1 MAIERRF
8 CMELVREVFR
18 LKWALKQSNRLIG
31 SSLRISK
38 STVATY
44 LARARRGEINN
55 LQQINAL
62 SDEDLGKII
71 FPEKFSNKKDH
82 VDFAKINTEL
92 KRKNMT
98 LMLLWQEELEKNPN
112 LFNYSQFCHLYSQW
126 IKKNKIA
133 MKQQYKAGERG
144 FIDYAGTTVPIMNPQ
159 NGQLEHAQIFLMSL
173 GASHHT
179 YVEATWTQGTK
190 DFLSSHIRAFE
201 FFGGVPEI
209 LVPDNLKSAV
219 TMASRYEPTL
229 NRSYREFARHYGTI
243 IVPTRVRRP
252 KDKAIVENAV
262 LHVSR
267 QILARIRDR
276 QFFTLEELNQTLW
289 KLLEQYNNRKLKGLD
304 ESRRSLFEKI
314 EKSALRSLPKQRC
327 EIAEWKKAKANIDY
341 HIALDNNFYSV
352 PYKFRGKELTVR
364 YTPSSVEVFCENKRV
379 AVHRRLIGKR
389 KSSTSKEHMPV
400 KHKAYAE
407 WSPSR
412 IIKWAEK
419 TGPCCGEICKR
430 IMEQREHPE
439 LGYRSCLGVINLGK
453 KYSSQRLENAC
464 YRALEIG
471 GISFQSIKSIL
482 SKGLDTTACFGHQQ
496 LNFKEIRHNN
506 IRGSSY
512 YQ

>member
-1 MAIERRF
+1 
-8 CMELVREVFR
+8 MELVREIFR
-18 LKWALKQSNRLIG
+18 LKWGEKRSNRLIG
-31 SSLRISK
+31 SSLHISK

-44 LARARRGEINN
+44 LARAARAKIDTLE
-55 LQQINAL
+55 QL
-62 SDEDLGKII
+62 SSLSHDQLKKII
-71 FPEKFSNKKDH
+71 FPEKFSDKKYD
-82 VDFAKINTEL
+82 VDFSKVNTEL

-98 LMLLWQEELEKNPN
+98 LMLLWQEELENNPN
-112 LFNYSQFCHLYSQW
+112 LFNYSQFCYLYSQW
-126 IKKNKIA
+126 SKENKIT
-133 MKQQYKAGERG
+133 MRQEYKAGERG
-144 FIDYAGTTVPIMNPQ
+144 FIDYAGTTLPIINHETGEVHQ
-159 NGQLEHAQIFLMSL
+159 SQIFVMSL
-173 GASHHT
+173 GATHYT
-179 YVEATWTQGTK
+179 YVEATWTQRVK
-190 DFLSSHIRAFE
+190 DFLSSHVRAFE

-219 TMASRYEPTL
+219 TIASRYEPTL
-229 NRSYREFARHYGTI
+229 NRSYRELAKHYGTV
-243 IVPTRVRRP
+243 IVPARVRRP

-276 QFFTLEELNQTLW
+276 QFFSLQELNQTLW
-289 KLLEQYNNRKLKGLD
+289 ELLNQYNARKLQGLN
-304 ESRRSLFEKI
+304 ESRRSLFE
-314 EKSALRSLPKQRC
+314 EVERDALRPLPRQRY

-341 HIALDNNFYSV
+341 HISVDNNFYSV

-364 YTPSSVEVFCENKRV
+364 YTPSSVEIFYENKRI
-379 AVHRRLIGKR
+379 AAHHRLLGRR

-412 IIKWAEK
+412 IIDWANK
-419 TGPCCGEICKR
+419 TGPFCGEICKR
-430 IMEQREHPE
+430 IIAQREHPE

-464 YRALEIG
+464 RRALEIG

-482 SKGLDTTACFGHQQ
+482 SKGLDMERIGSEE
-496 LNFKEIRHNN
+496 LNFKEIKHDN
-506 IRGSSY
+506 IRGSDY

>member
-1 MAIERRF
+1 
-8 CMELVREVFR
+8 MELVREIFR
-18 LKWALKQSNRLIG
+18 LKWGEKRSNRLIG
-31 SSLRISK
+31 SSLHISK

-44 LARARRGEINN
+44 LARAARAKIDTLE
-55 LQQINAL
+55 QL
-62 SDEDLGKII
+62 SSLSHDELKKII
-71 FPEKFSNKKDH
+71 FPEKFSDKKHD
-82 VDFAKINTEL
+82 VDFSKVNIEL

-98 LMLLWQEELEKNPN
+98 LMLLWQEELENNPN
-112 LFNYSQFCHLYSQW
+112 LFNYSQFCYLYSQW
-126 IKKNKIA
+126 SKDNKIT
-133 MKQQYKAGERG
+133 MRQEYKAGERG
-144 FIDYAGTTVPIMNPQ
+144 FIDYAGTTLPIINHETGEVHQ
-159 NGQLEHAQIFLMSL
+159 SQIFVMSL
-173 GASHHT
+173 GATHYT
-179 YVEATWTQGTK
+179 YVEATWTQGVK
-190 DFLSSHIRAFE
+190 DFLSSHVRAFE

-219 TMASRYEPTL
+219 TIASRYEPTL
-229 NRSYREFARHYGTI
+229 NRSYRELAKHYGTV
-243 IVPTRVRRP
+243 IVPARVRRP

-276 QFFTLEELNQTLW
+276 QFFSLQELNQTLW
-289 KLLEQYNNRKLKGLD
+289 ELLNQYNARKLQGLN
-304 ESRRSLFEKI
+304 ESRRSLFEKV
-314 EKSALRSLPKQRC
+314 ERDALRPFLRQRY

-364 YTPSSVEVFCENKRV
+364 YTPSSVEVFYENKRI
-379 AVHRRLIGKR
+379 AVHHRLSGKR

-400 KHKAYAE
+400 RHKAYAE

-412 IIKWAEK
+412 IIDWANK
-419 TGPCCGEICKR
+419 TGPFCGEICKR
-430 IMEQREHPE
+430 IMAQREHPE

-464 YRALEIG
+464 RRALEIG

-482 SKGLDTTACFGHQQ
+482 SKGLDMERIGAEE
-496 LNFKEIRHNN
+496 LNFKEIKHDN
-506 IRGSSY
+506 IRGSDY

>member
-18 LKWALKQSNRLIG
+18 LKWSEKQSNRLIG

-44 LARARRGEINN
+44 IARAVRGEINN
-55 LQQINAL
+55 LKQLNSL
-62 SDEDLGKII
+62 SDDELKKVI
-71 FPEKFSNKKDH
+71 FPEKFSDKKDD

-92 KRKNMT
+92 RRKNMT
-98 LMLLWQEELEKNPN
+98 LMLLWQEELVNNPT

-126 IKKNKIA
+126 SKKNKIT
-133 MKQQYKAGERG
+133 MRQEHKAGERG
-144 FIDYAGTTVPIMNPQ
+144 FIDYAGTTVPIINHQ
-159 NGQLEHAQIFLMSL
+159 TGELEHSQIFVMSL
-173 GASHHT
+173 GGTHYT
-179 YVEATWTQGTK
+179 YVEATWTQGVR

-219 TMASRYEPTL
+219 TIANRYEPTL
-229 NRSYREFARHYGTI
+229 NRSYRELAKHYGTV
-243 IVPTRVRRP
+243 IVPARVRRP

-276 QFFTLEELNQTLW
+276 QFFTLEELNLTLW
-289 KLLEQYNNRKLKGLD
+289 KLLEQYNTRKLQGLN
-304 ESRRSLFEKI
+304 ESRRSLFEKV
-314 EKSALRSLPKQRC
+314 EKDALCPLPGQRY

-341 HIALDNNFYSV
+341 HIALDNNYYSV

-364 YTPSSVEVFCENKRV
+364 YTPLSVEIFHENKRI
-379 AVHRRLIGKR
+379 AAHCRLMGVR

-400 KHKAYAE
+400 GHRAYAE

-412 IIKWAEK
+412 IINWANK

-464 YRALEIG
+464 RRALEIG

-482 SKGLDTTACFGHQQ
+482 SKGLDTMGTEQQ
-496 LNFKEIRHNN
+496 ATDLKEIKHDN